1 MPNISQVLFS
11 MMAQLLYAV
20 FNELVS
26 VYYLLH
32 ENTNPEVK
40 KTTSIE
46 DRSIFP
52 VEGTVLIKRKQI
64 Y

>member
-1 MPNISQVLFS
+1 M
-11 MMAQLLYAV
+11 YAV

-26 VYYLLH
+26 VNTFCMKIN
-32 ENTNPEVK
+32 ENTNLEVK

-52 VEGTVLIKRKQI
+52 GESTVLIKRKQI